1 MFNRQ
6 VVTFHNSNIALFI
19 SGLTPYLC
27 DILSWKD
34 CIADVSCARCWCQYS
49 AWWEVGEVGLYL
61 WQWSGW
67 HYKSLLGLTC
77 SNYLGS
83 WVDWFGNH
91 LEIKELFMKSLLC

>member
-1 MFNRQ
+1 M
-6 VVTFHNSNIALFI
+6 FHNSTTSLFS

-34 CIADVSCARCWCQYS
+34 CIPDVSCARCWCQYS
-49 AWWEVGEVGLYL
+49 AWWEVSEVGLYL

-67 HYKSLLGLTC
+67 HNKSLLGLTS

-83 WVDWFGNH
+83 WVDRFGHH
-91 LEIKELFMKSLLC
+91 LEKKEVFMKSLFC